1 MALPPSRILLQTYSK
16 TCLSSSHHAIL
27 GGARRPQGAAEA
39 GGQEAQAR
47 GRVRDA
53 PGGRVEAH
61 PGKTGERATMIA
73 NDVPSFPN
81 AIKGPSLYK

>member
-1 MALPPSRILLQTYSK
+1 MALPPSRIFLQDLFLD
-16 TCLSSSHHAIL
+16 LSLFFPHAIL

-47 GRVRDA
+47 DRVRDA

-81 AIKGPSLYK
+81 ANKGPSLYK